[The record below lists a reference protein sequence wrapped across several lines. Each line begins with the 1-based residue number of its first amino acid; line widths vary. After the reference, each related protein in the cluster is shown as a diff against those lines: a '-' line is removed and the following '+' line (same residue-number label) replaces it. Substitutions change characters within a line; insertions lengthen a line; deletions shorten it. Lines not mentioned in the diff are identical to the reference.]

1 MKQFW
6 LFATV
11 LSFAGFLTAQEAKP
25 QGPVVVERDSAP
37 VAHSDE
43 DEGNDGRFYIGA
55 GVGGMR
61 IHRTANPKPGT
72 GLRGVQPYV
81 ILRLGYDFAD
91 SPWSVEGY
99 GMIGHARDNDKS
111 RSKNLF
117 GFGAEALYHFYDR
130 YAKFDPFLAAGVSYN
145 NASNAPLW
153 QDAHRSHFFA
163 QAGVGAFW
171 HFSENLSLRGDIRYH
186 VALSG
191 DFMSFTT
198 ADIGLTYVMGGS
210 DDGAVET
217 VAPLAEPA
225 TTTIEAD
232 ALAYDEASEHKDT
245 LIDVT
250 PEGSVNEMKLE
261 LRLQYAKDSSIIE
274 PANYPALDELLRIMR
289 LAFEANPEVY
299 VTIDGHADRQHG
311 SDHAYNQEL
320 SEARAKSVL
329 TYLSTNGIPANRM
342 QSAGHSFD
350 QPKDPVN
357 LDEGTP
363 SNRRTEIV
371 IRGVDEAT
379 RAKIR
384 AAK

>member
-1 MKQFW
+1 MKQLW
-6 LFATV
+6 LIATV
-11 LSFAGFLTAQEAKP
+11 LSFASFLTAQEVKP
-25 QGPVVVERDSAP
+25 QGPVVVERDVAP
-37 VAHSDE
+37 VAHTDE
-43 DEGNDGRFYIGA
+43 DESNDGRFYIAPGIGGA
-55 GVGGMR
+55 RV
-61 IHRTANPKPGT
+61 HRTNAPKPGSD
-72 GLRGVQPYV
+72 LRGVSPYV
-81 ILRLGYDFAD
+81 ILRAGYDFAD
-91 SPWSVEGY
+91 SPFSLEGY
-99 GMIGHARDNDKS
+99 GMLGHARKRNQSGDQS
-111 RSKNLF
+111 IF
-117 GFGAEALYHFYDR
+117 GAGAEALYHFDR
-130 YAKFDPFLAAGVSYN
+130 YAKFDPFLAAGLSFN
-145 NASNAPLW
+145 GGDDAPFW
-153 QDAHRSHFFA
+153 QDAKRSHFFA
-163 QAGVGAFW
+163 QAGVGAYW
-171 HFSENLSLRGDIRYH
+171 HFSENLSLRGDLRYH
-186 VALSG
+186 VALT
-191 DFMSFTT
+191 DEYISFTT
-198 ADIGLTYVMGGS
+198 ADISLAYFFGANGGS
-210 DDGAVET
+210 PVDT
-217 VAPLAEPA
+217 VAPLAAPA
-225 TTTIEAD
+225 AAIEAD

-250 PEGSVNEMKLE
+250 PAGSVDEMKLE
-261 LRLQYAKDSSIIE
+261 LRLQYAKDTSIIE
-274 PANYPALDELLRIMR
+274 PVNYPALDELLRIMR

-363 SNRRTEIV
+363 TNRRTEIV